1 MIFSSNLFKFRNDF
15 VELSTTWKVLREAKV
30 LFGDEEIFLKIHRIK
45 IETFVVPFDCWF
57 LFYLAA
63 VLSKRGQRWEKLDK
77 SCSTM
82 LNTLESIFELKAVWV
97 RERYGIRDERP
108 VKFTLSN
115 ICLTFYKN
123 YRVVRR
129 KIYWHDTIWY
139 KPISFYHF
147 WSLNESLEI

>member
-15 VELSTTWKVLREAKV
+15 VELSTTWKVLWEAKV
-30 LFGDEEIFLKIHRIK
+30 LLGDGEIFLKIHRIK
-45 IETFVVPFDCWF
+45 IETFIVPFDCWF

-63 VLSKRGQRWEKLDK
+63 VLSKQGQLWEKLDK

-115 ICLTFYKN
+115 ICLTFYETIESYAVKF
-123 YRVVRR
+123 
-129 KIYWHDTIWY
+129 IDTRPSVASLIRWFNFFRM
-139 KPISFYHF
+139 ISF
-147 WSLNESLEI
+147 